1 MTTIQTSVGQ
11 KPASRPNLLQ
21 RLWGGLSVVFRSR
34 VATIGLAIVVFWI
47 LVAIFAPLIAPHDP
61 LAQDSKAMNQGPSA
75 TYPLGTDKLGRDVMS
90 RLAFGA
96 RTILILAPISVFLSV
111 LVGTAMGLF
120 GAYFGGAADETIMR
134 LLDAIMAFPTILLY
148 LIIISAIGP
157 SPVNV
162 VIAITFVGA
171 PGVARLVRS
180 LALDVRTRDY
190 IQAAKTRGESS
201 LYIMWVEILPNAR
214 GPLIIDAMLRVG
226 YAIFA
231 IGTLGFLG
239 LGLPP
244 PTPDWGGMINDAAQI
259 HLDQPVGCP
268 VAHARDREPGGRAQ
282 PLCRRHA
289 RRIDAV
295 PVEDRRQ

>member
-1 MTTIQTSVGQ
+1 MTTIQTPVGQ
-11 KPASRPNLLQ
+11 KSASRPNVLQ

-34 VATIGLAIVVFWI
+34 IATIGLAIVVFWI
-47 LVAIFAPLIAPHDP
+47 LVAIFAPLIAPHSP

-90 RLAFGA
+90 RLVFGA

-120 GAYFGGAADETIMR
+120 GAYFGGAADETVMR

-162 VIAITFVGA
+162 VVAITFVGA

-244 PTPDWGGMINDAAQI
+244 PTPDWGGMIN
-259 HLDQPVGCP
+259 
-268 VAHARDREPGGRAQ
+268 E
-282 PLCRRHA
+282 A
-289 RRIDAV
+289 RRYIWTNPLGVLWPALAIASLVVGLNLLADGLR
-295 PVEDRRQ
+295 EESTRYQ